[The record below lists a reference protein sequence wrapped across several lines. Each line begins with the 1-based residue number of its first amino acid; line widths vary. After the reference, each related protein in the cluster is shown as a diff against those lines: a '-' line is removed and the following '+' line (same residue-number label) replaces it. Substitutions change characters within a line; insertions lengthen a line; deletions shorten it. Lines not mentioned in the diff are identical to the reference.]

1 MMTYWSVDP
10 PTRWQAAVSAPGTPN
25 ETTLYFSCADCG
37 SKDSLIAGIIS
48 SDGTSL
54 GIGLL
59 GSSIGDYRPAMFC
72 QPCYDQRLATAREE
86 IAQ

>member
-10 PTRWQAAVSAPGTPN
+10 PTRWQAAVSAPGTPS
-25 ETTLYFSCADCG
+25 ETIHYFDCADCG
-37 SKDSLIAGIIS
+37 AEDSLIAGILS
-48 SDGTSL
+48 SDGTYL

-72 QPCYDQRLATAREE
+72 QTCYDKRLAVAREE
-86 IAQ
+86 VAQ